1 MRSPLLAGLFVV
13 LLVAC
18 GGDDGPLVCADPTTT
33 LMFPTPAWM
42 QGETLVAPTGER
54 GVELLRSI
62 YPRWVDT
69 VPLVNGLPQRPTFVI
84 ALDAEATSVD
94 ATLISLYSS
103 LAVGLPI
110 TRRQDVKFHAHL
122 DARDHRTLIV
132 EPVNPLPVEFRE
144 GVLAIDES
152 AIVGARPLPACAS
165 GSPDPAY
172 QAAMERLPEDVDAAF
187 AMSFRTATDY
197 TMLNDL
203 FTRVSETPSLEVA
216 SVEPRTLESFGTAAP
231 STEVAATLLPT
242 AASGVLRLPDYR
254 DDGVISRDADG
265 APIAIGTTEPA
276 FVAAFPSTGSAPY
289 PFVLYQHGG
298 GQSPTDIF
306 RVAQQLAAAGF
317 AFLAIDLPEHGHRGP
332 ADGTANDL
340 DYIYF
345 DDLIATRSNFQQTVA
360 DHMAVMTGLT
370 AINAALEPITGAAV
384 TLDASRAFY
393 MGMSIGA
400 ISGSIT
406 FATTPTIRAGAVFVG
421 AGGYPELVST
431 GLFAVLASR
440 VVSRPEVEREVLLA
454 IGETLLDAADPLAYA
469 QRAED
474 RSVVPRSI
482 VFFQA
487 VGDPLIPLEA
497 SDQWSRAF
505 GAEVALPRDHD
516 VEAILDVP
524 LPARN
529 NFAWLPDWDHA
540 TRMQIQ
546 CPMND
551 VAPAD
556 RHSDLVR
563 EAYAQELVEH
573 CFSGLLAAES
583 PTCQIIDTG
592 FAAH

>member
-1 MRSPLLAGLFVV
+1 MRLQVLAVLSLVV
-13 LLVAC
+13 VAAC
-18 GGDDGPLVCADPTTT
+18 KSEDGPLVCADPATT

-42 QGETLVAPTGER
+42 GGDTLTAPPGER
-54 GVELLRSI
+54 GVEALRAI

-69 VPLVNGLPQRPTFVI
+69 VPLVNGLAQRPTFII
-84 ALDAEATSVD
+84 ALDGEATSVD
-94 ATLISLYSS
+94 ATLIALYSS
-103 LAVGLPI
+103 LADGLPI

-132 EPVNPLPVEFRE
+132 EPINPLPVEFHE
-144 GVLAIDES
+144 GVLAIDEL
-152 AIVGARPLPACAS
+152 AIAGAKPLPACA
-165 GSPDPAY
+165 GGVPDPAY
-172 QAAMERLPEDVDAAF
+172 AAAMARLPEDVTAAF
-187 AMSFRTATDY
+187 AMAFRTATDY

-203 FTRVSETPSLEVA
+203 FTHLMSEPALEVVSA
-216 SVEPRTLESFGTAAP
+216 ESRALESFGDAAP
-231 STEVAATLLPT
+231 ATAVADVLLPN

-254 DDGVISRDADG
+254 ADGVISREASG
-265 APIAIGTTEPA
+265 APHAVGTTEPA
-276 FVAAFPSTGSAPY
+276 FVAAFPATGSAPY

-306 RVAQQLAAAGF
+306 LVAQQLAAAGF
-317 AFLAIDLPEHGHRGP
+317 AFFAIDLPEHGHRGP

-340 DYIYF
+340 DYIHF
-345 DDLIATRSNFQQTVA
+345 EDLIATRSNFQQTVA
-360 DHMAVMTGLT
+360 DHMAIMTGLD
-370 AINAALEPITGAAV
+370 AVNAALEPITGAPV
-384 TLDASRAFY
+384 TLDPARGFY

-406 FATTPTIRAGAVFVG
+406 FATTPNLRAGAVFVG

-431 GLFAVLASR
+431 GLFSVLASR
-440 VVSRPEVEREVLLA
+440 IVSRPEVEREVLLA

-474 RSVVPRSI
+474 RSVVPRDMI
-482 VFFQA
+482 FFQA

-516 VEAILDVP
+516 VEAILDVE
-524 LPARN
+524 LPTSN

-546 CPMND
+546 CPMNE

-556 RHSDLVR
+556 RHSALVR
-563 EAYAQELVEH
+563 QPYAQELVEH
-573 CFSGLLAAES
+573 CFSGLLAS
-583 PTCQIIDTG
+583 DDPHCQIIDTG
-592 FAAH
+592 FSEH